1 MKQKIIIT
9 LLLFASII
17 QAQKLEEKYSFTL
30 EQAIEFAL
38 QNNYKAINASK
49 DIESAKQKKWETTA
63 AGLPQINAGLDYSKN
78 FVFTLQGVSGNAF
91 NPGGDP
97 NQK

>member
-9 LLLFASII
+9 LLLFASLIN
-17 QAQKLEEKYSFTL
+17 AQDKKEKFSFTL
-30 EQAIEFAL
+30 DQAIEHAL
-38 QNNYKAINASK
+38 QNNYKAINAGR

-78 FVFTLQGVSGNAF
+78 FVFTQQGISGNAF
-91 NPGGDP
+91 
-97 NQK
+97 K